1 MTKSVR
7 NGISSFEVRH
17 YFVIRHSS
25 FVIKFTPLFRQSL
38 PYGCARHALQAA
50 RTLSHPRSCLFWRQ
64 PPPRSQPFPPCRP
77 PLLLPLSLWAG
88 NRPYIRSRD
97 KFPCAPF
104 AGRNL

>member
-1 MTKSVR
+1 MTKATRSW
-7 NGISSFEVRH
+7 ISSSEVRH
-17 YFVIRHSS
+17 CFVIRHSS
-25 FVIKFTPLFRQSL
+25 FVIKFRPLFRRS
-38 PYGCARHALQAA
+38 PPCECARHALREE

-64 PPPRSQPFPPCRP
+64 PPPRSQPFPPCRR

-97 KFPCAPF
+97 KFPCAPL